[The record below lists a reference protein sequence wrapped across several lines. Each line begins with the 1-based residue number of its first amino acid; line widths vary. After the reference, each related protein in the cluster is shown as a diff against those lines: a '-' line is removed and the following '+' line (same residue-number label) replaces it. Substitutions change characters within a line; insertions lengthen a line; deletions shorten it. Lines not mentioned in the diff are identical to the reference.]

1 MAPAAISSV
10 AERTIY
16 ISFVVALL
24 IVVVVCLSVWWFGPF
39 RVRAGGDSTPEHLDG
54 PGREPS

>member
-1 MAPAAISSV
+1 VAPAISSV

-24 IVVVVCLSVWWFGPF
+24 IVAVVCLSVWWFGPF
-39 RVRAGGDSTPEHLDG
+39 RTRTGANSPPAETLDG
-54 PGREPS
+54 TGREPR

>member
-1 MAPAAISSV
+1 MPPAAISSV

-24 IVVVVCLSVWWFGPF
+24 IVLVVCISVWWFGPF
-39 RVRAGGDSTPEHLDG
+39 RVRARADSAPEQLDD
-54 PGREPS
+54 PG

>member
-1 MAPAAISSV
+1 MAPAISSV

-24 IVVVVCLSVWWFGPF
+24 IVAVVCLSVWWFGPF
-39 RVRAGGDSTPEHLDG
+39 RARGGSGSPPERLDG
-54 PGREPS
+54 PGREPR